1 MTTSAKKISAGT
13 LIAILLVVN
22 TALMLLSPLGKTGSD
37 AVLFI
42 GVIAVN
48 YLFILGFAFYVLK
61 YIDNPA
67 NTSHLLLASATFCPA
82 VVILLKMANLI

>member
-13 LIAILLVVN
+13 LIAILLAVN

-42 GVIAVN
+42 GVVAVN

-67 NTSHLLLASATFCPA
+67 NTSHLLLASVTFCPA
-82 VVILLKMANLI
+82 VVILLKIANLI

>member
-1 MTTSAKKISAGT
+1 MIYSAKKFTAGS
-13 LIAILLVVN
+13 LIAVLLAMN
-22 TALMLLSPLGKTGSD
+22 TLLMMLSPLGKTGSD

-42 GVIAVN
+42 AVVAVN
-48 YLFILGFAFYVLK
+48 YLFILGFAFYALK

-67 NTSHLLLASATFCPA
+67 NTTHLLLASATFCPA

>member
-1 MTTSAKKISAGT
+1 MIYSAKKITAGS
-13 LIAILLVVN
+13 LIAILLTMN
-22 TALMLLSPLGKTGSD
+22 TLLMILSPLGKTGSD

-42 GVIAVN
+42 AVVAVN

-67 NTSHLLLASATFCPA
+67 NSTHLLLASATFCPA